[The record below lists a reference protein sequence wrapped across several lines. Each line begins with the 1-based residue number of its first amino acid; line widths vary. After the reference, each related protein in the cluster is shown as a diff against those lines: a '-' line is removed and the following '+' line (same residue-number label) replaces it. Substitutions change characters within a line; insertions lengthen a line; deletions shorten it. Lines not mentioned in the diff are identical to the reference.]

1 MPVSTSS
8 RDVGAKV
15 VQAKGLIHNF
25 PGPTRP
31 IHLHSVSRRRRHIGI
46 TVYGITG
53 FSICLITTSFI
64 RVARCGFKRLLCVKL
79 RVCCAFAGEAKSH
92 WSEPVVI
99 ELNKQI
105 TNVFLDTLY
114 RIRYILRRSRCW
126 NPESPNRSS
135 HHSGLK
141 LLQCKNVSC
150 SAFLIRHYH
159 TRINDAFLFLLYS
172 IKLLHGTSHHS

>member
-1 MPVSTSS
+1 
-8 RDVGAKV
+8 
-15 VQAKGLIHNF
+15 
-25 PGPTRP
+25 
-31 IHLHSVSRRRRHIGI
+31 VSRRRRHIGI

-159 TRINDAFLFLLYS
+159 TRINDAFLFYYTVSNCSMVLVTIVNISKNDVVDTLS
-172 IKLLHGTSHHS
+172 ILTDEQSKSLEEQRQ